1 MMARIWTGA
10 THTADP
16 DVYQQGRG
24 RRDSRC
30 GERRQ
35 HRGGGRADRDAWA
48 GRVLVLGQKLPAAR
62 TVVDVPHALMIVA
75 LGVLIIVDPRR
86 VPGLTPPM

>member
-1 MMARIWTGA
+1 MIARIWTGA

-16 DVYQQGRG
+16 HAYQQGRG
-24 RRDSRC
+24 RQDSRY

-35 HRGGGRADRDAWA
+35 HRGGGRADDDAWA
-48 GRVLVLGQKLPAAR
+48 GRVLALGQKLPAAR
-62 TVVDVPHALMIVA
+62 AVVDVPHALAIVA

-86 VPGLTPPM
+86 FLG